1 MTVKWFLDRAAF
13 WPPLLLAF
21 GVFFDIFIGQSHPF
35 ALILGSTLGTIVDPL
50 LLFASLAAGLIMKPS
65 WHALV
70 VALIIGATA
79 EAMNMNNQL
88 RVYEGREGFNAAIW
102 LMRSLGSCSVIALL
116 GAVKMAW
123 ARLVLNKKN
132 EGTSE
137 GI

>member
-1 MTVKWFLDRAAF
+1 
-13 WPPLLLAF
+13 
-21 GVFFDIFIGQSHPF
+21 
-35 ALILGSTLGTIVDPL
+35 
-50 LLFASLAAGLIMKPS
+50 MKPS